1 MRPCGARLPH
11 SARKTP
17 PALLLMVVQ
26 GFTAQE
32 AAAIIGASATA
43 MGKRIGRAK
52 SRLLSAYLAQNAS
65 NPGGRS

>member
-1 MRPCGARLPH
+1 MQRALATLNPED
-11 SARKTP
+11 SAC
-17 PALLLMVVQ
+17 LLLMVVQ

-32 AAAIIGASATA
+32 AAAIIGSSATA

-52 SRLLSAYLAQNAS
+52 RRLLSAYLTQNAS